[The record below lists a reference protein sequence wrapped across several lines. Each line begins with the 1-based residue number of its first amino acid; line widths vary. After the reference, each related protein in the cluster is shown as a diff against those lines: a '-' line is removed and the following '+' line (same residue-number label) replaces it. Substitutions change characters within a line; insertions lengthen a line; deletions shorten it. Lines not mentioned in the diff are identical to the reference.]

1 MAPPARILVV
11 DDEENIRSSLQEM
24 LSLTGYDVIAVESG
38 EAALKLIADQE
49 KFDLALID
57 IKLEGLTGI
66 EVLAMLRRLTP
77 ETVVIILTANAS
89 LDTAVKALRYGAHDY
104 LFKPCKPAELQESIE
119 RGLRNR
125 QPELRQQALL
135 HQLDFLASNLEDI
148 RATLGGH
155 KDGEPFLADFDHP
168 SAVPSSPAEDNASQ
182 PRFLQRG
189 RLTVDFLR
197 HGATLDGQLIDLSP
211 TEFDLLA
218 YLIQQAPRV
227 VSPQELTINVKKY
240 ETDEWAANEAVRQ
253 NIYRIR
259 QKIKEINN
267 NIDIIRTVRGV
278 GYTIE
283 E

>member
-1 MAPPARILVV
+1 MTSPARILVV

-24 LSLTGYDVIAVESG
+24 LSLTGYNVIAVESG
-38 EAALKLIADQE
+38 EAALKLIAGQE

-89 LDTAVKALRYGAHDY
+89 LETAVEALRYGAHDY
-104 LFKPCKPAELQESIE
+104 LFKPCKPTELQESIE

-148 RATLGGH
+148 RSTLGGN
-155 KDGEPFLADFDHP
+155 KDGEPFLADFDNTA
-168 SAVPSSPAEDNASQ
+168 AVPSPPAEDNPSQ

-189 RLTVDFLR
+189 RLTLDFLR
-197 HGATLDGQLIDLSP
+197 HAVTLDGQLIDLSP

-259 QKIKEINN
+259 QKIKEFNN
-267 NIDIIRTVRGV
+267 DIDIIRTVRGV